1 MPLRAWTEVL
11 GYMKNVVRALILLAL
26 LAALM
31 FAVPSGALMDGALAE
46 GAYPALSLEAEKGGL
61 PLESGYDGLSYRDD
75 TITVTVEETRAY
87 DTTILI
93 ARVIISDPSQIRTAM
108 AGRYGSD
115 TQTPGAR
122 LAKRVQAVFAING
135 DYFNFTSNGY
145 VVRQGTLYRDN
156 PAAGSDILLIDDQG
170 DFHIVQ
176 DATSEKLAAFDGTVI
191 NSFSFGPALVADGEV
206 VEGGFLDDVAYDKP
220 AQRMVVAQAGPL
232 SYVCV
237 ATEGPENP
245 GSVGLTIPQMAEF
258 MGTLGVQNAY
268 NLDGGSSSTMV
279 LNNEKIN
286 ALSTHKVRSI
296 CDILYFATLV
306 NQE

>member
-1 MPLRAWTEVL
+1 M
-11 GYMKNVVRALILLAL
+11 
-26 LAALM
+26 
-31 FAVPSGALMDGALAE
+31 
-46 GAYPALSLEAEKGGL
+46 
-61 PLESGYDGLSYRDD
+61 
-75 TITVTVEETRAY
+75 
-87 DTTILI
+87 
-93 ARVIISDPSQIRTAM
+93 
-108 AGRYGSD
+108 
-115 TQTPGAR
+115 
-122 LAKRVQAVFAING
+122 
-135 DYFNFTSNGY
+135 
-145 VVRQGTLYRDN
+145 VRQGTLYRDN
-156 PAAGSDILLIDDQG
+156 PAPGSDILLIDDQG
-170 DFHIVQ
+170 DFHIVE
-176 DATSEKLAAFDGTVI
+176 DATSEKLAAFEGTVI
-191 NSFSFGPALVADGEV
+191 NSFSFGPALVVDGEV

-258 MGTLGVQNAY
+258 METLDVQNAY